1 MKKISETE
9 LAMLINNRTMI
20 DYLDRLRMLATSLFT
35 WKGLD
40 DIAGIGASRFLE
52 QSLYDEGRACFVK
65 DDTLGFLA
73 LKVNPSDKLNVYN
86 LPTKVNA
93 WSIGYN
99 KMYDF
104 DDIVYI
110 MNNELQKPTLASL
123 ELFAYRL
130 YDCERIIDTNLNAQR
145 TPVLIEGD
153 TKTILTLKNVY
164 MQYSGNTPF
173 IFGNKQFD
181 ISNKLNVLKTD
192 APYIVDKLDIH
203 KHQIFNEALTILGID
218 NANTDKKERLITNEV
233 ESNED
238 LISYY
243 LNCWYKTRKK
253 ACDEINEKFLK
264 DSDTKVEIILNK
276 DVINLINKNENDI
289 INEENIED
297 NENESRGD
305 SLWQNIQSLLKH

>member
-1 MKKISETE
+1 MRKFEE
-9 LAMLINNRTMI
+9 NDLAMALNNSTYI

-40 DIAGIGASRFLE
+40 EIAGTGASRFLE

-65 DDTLGFLA
+65 DGELGYLA
-73 LKVNPSDKLNVYN
+73 LKVNPSDKLNVYE
-86 LPTKVNA
+86 LPTQVMA

-99 KMYDF
+99 KNYDF
-104 DDIVYI
+104 DNVVYI
-110 MNNELQKPTLASL
+110 MNNELQKPTREFM

-130 YDCERIIDTNLNAQR
+130 YETERTIDINLTAHK
-145 TPVLIEGD
+145 TPILIEGD

-192 APYIVDKLDIH
+192 APYIIDKLDIH
-203 KHQIFNEALTILGID
+203 KHQIFNDALTILGIN

-233 ESNED
+233 ESNEE
-238 LISYY
+238 LIKFY
-243 LNCWYKTRKK
+243 LNCFYKVRKK
-253 ACDEINEKFLK
+253 ACDDINKKYGLDIDIELNK
-264 DSDTKVEIILNK
+264 EIITLLNET
-276 DVINLINKNENDI
+276 ENGI
-289 INEENIED
+289 INDGIGD
-297 NENESRGD
+297 NDGEIYDND
-305 SLWQNIQSLLKH
+305 QNID